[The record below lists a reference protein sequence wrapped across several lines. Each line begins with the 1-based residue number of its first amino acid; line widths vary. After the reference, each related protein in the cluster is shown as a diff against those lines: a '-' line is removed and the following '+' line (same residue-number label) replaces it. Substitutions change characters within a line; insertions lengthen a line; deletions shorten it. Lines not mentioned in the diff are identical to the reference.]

1 MTDEGALY
9 PVRNPELVWRLVD
22 DELVIVRPSDGQI
35 RVLNDVGSFVW
46 QALDGCREVS
56 DLARLVCDEYQV
68 SLEEAADDIQ
78 LFLAP
83 LVEDGMVQWTRLGE

>member
-46 QALDGCREVS
+46 RALDGRREVS
-56 DLARLVCDEYQV
+56 DLAHLVCDEYQV
-68 SLEEAADDIQ
+68 SLREAVDDIQ
-78 LFLAP
+78 LFLDP
-83 LVEDGMVQWTRLGE
+83 LVEDGMVQWTRLEE